1 MLLTSNNYIHKK
13 NHLCVLRL
21 DLKRSTYGQPYMFD
35 EDNNKN
41 ALLISADSNI
51 RRKDSNAIKSFQ
63 KLFPQ
68 ATLKSF
74 CEIIGGIFSTSIYFS
89 ASD

>member
-1 MLLTSNNYIHKK
+1 
-13 NHLCVLRL
+13 
-21 DLKRSTYGQPYMFD
+21 MFD

-89 ASD
+89 ASDYLPVSPSNNSAISMQYLTFIFAQVILL

>member
-1 MLLTSNNYIHKK
+1 
-13 NHLCVLRL
+13 
-21 DLKRSTYGQPYMFD
+21 MFD

-41 ALLISADSNI
+41 ALLIFISADSNI

-89 ASD
+89 ASDYLPVSPSNNSAISMQYLTFIFAQVILL